1 MEKFLERYKLPT
13 VIQKEIENLPSP
25 ILVKDI
31 EFVIFMLMYGKNHH
45 NIVK

>member
-1 MEKFLERYKLPT
+1 MEKFLERYKLPII
-13 VIQKEIENLPSP
+13 IQEEIENLYSP

-31 EFVIFMLMYGKNHH
+31 AFVIFMSMYGKNH

>member
-13 VIQKEIENLPSP
+13 VIQEEIEKLSSP

-31 EFVIFMLMYGKNHH
+31 EFVIFMLMYGKTTT
-45 NIVK
+45 IL

>member
-13 VIQKEIENLPSP
+13 VIQDEIEKLYSP

-31 EFVIFMLMYGKNHH
+31 TFVIFMSMYGKNHD
-45 NIVK
+45 IVK